1 MQNGQIVCKRDYLKF
16 SDKTQI
22 NVLFCL
28 QDSSLLIHPLNIS
41 HLDNLTELT
50 IIGARCIHA
59 SGPRLSMPS
68 VRKLTL
74 VLDDPKYDFFY
85 DFRGKANAFDV
96 QSYVRILFEYFP
108 SLQDLTLVCYVHQPT
123 VVESQLRAALEN
135 RLNRLCLQFSPYKF
149 SLKVVLNSMFNKA
162 RFGNM
167 MRFVLRSTMNRLT
180 CW

>member
-1 MQNGQIVCKRDYLKF
+1 MA
-16 SDKTQI
+16 
-22 NVLFCL
+22 
-28 QDSSLLIHPLNIS
+28 

-50 IIGARCIHA
+50 IIGTICIHA
-59 SGPRLSMPS
+59 SGPRLLMPFL
-68 VRKLTL
+68 RNLTL

-85 DFRGKANAFDV
+85 DFRGNANEFDG
-96 QSYVRILFEYFP
+96 QKYVGILFEYFP

-135 RLNRLCLQFSPYKF
+135 RLNRLVLQFSPYKLSF
-149 SLKVVLNSMFNKA
+149 KVVMNSMFKKA
-162 RFGNM
+162 RFANM